1 MAALPDSVAA
11 LKDISDARIKSVDA
25 DVSAFAV
32 AVNALAGELRASII
46 DLSSKLTADN
56 AAAAQS
62 LVNLQKA
69 VQAQINK
76 LDYAGVVKDFIG
88 TYGDTEQ
95 YALDTL
101 KALKV
106 EPKRLA
112 PVDQR
117 ALANLAA
124 QDYQYLDGL
133 GTAAIQA
140 VTSGVVRNTL
150 LGRPRS
156 EIIQRIS
163 DTLDLKLRNYAVT
176 YADTA
181 LASYDR
187 ASSSKLWTA
196 AGLTMFVYRG
206 PKDIKNRPFCDHH
219 VGKTYSLDEINGKLN
234 DELKTYSDKP
244 LLPCLV
250 YGGGWNCRHVWSPVP
265 SKEPKTSK
273 IFAAP
278 LVDHAAI
285 AKQEALDKAAKADA
299 AALLKKAQDEADAA
313 AADAAEQNAAH
324 EKKVEIAEL
333 INSHVQDLKTKL
345 QTLAKLQAQQAAAA
359 QAAKEADDKA
369 ALQKKIELSQIL
381 KAHVADLQQQ
391 LADQAAL
398 DQEKAAAEEKAH
410 HAALLANAENPNQM
424 IETLDVAGEKIH
436 TVQGKNYSSKGAA
449 YNYASKVFQEAHP
462 DLYAANL
469 AAKAAKAVPAVP
481 PSPAPPEP
489 AKVPGAKIPD
499 GMAAS
504 YVNGAGNVFPPVA
517 PAPAAVP
524 AAPRGPSTAE
534 QGQDVGTVARQA
546 LAAGVQGKVYKM
558 DADTIEDQ
566 AALMWRETVGSR
578 NSLDWATSWKPR
590 IVIRGK
596 LRPEG
601 ETDLVKG
608 FERFAA
614 DGGVDVLKPATIDIR
629 ALSKGQTRVT
639 QADAP
644 IDKLP
649 GASGSPPQ
657 YSADLGD
664 GVSLK
669 YFPFKQR
676 AAVVEHKLSDE
687 MMAAGA
693 PSWMQEAGSDMPYAL
708 RGTWEIHIDEAAAA
722 ANEGAIERALNK
734 AAALGLDTRPATR
747 ADEEAMYLRKQAY
760 ILKLHDTPEWKAVEK
775 SVARKVPA
783 QQAAAMREF
792 WAQRLNVKDLAA
804 LEQYEPSGSYERN
817 FLRPGDDPVGY
828 RLQYRFDLSDADVER
843 EMKGYTLSHFLT
855 NAKGGVPAFLKQI
868 MESNGSMTATVE
880 KNRIGVPIRG
890 MSPSQDLGT
899 GGGSYFFTRILP
911 ETQVAGQVGL
921 EFKKTLLRRMDA
933 ISYGSDK
940 YGRVTGSTVE
950 TDRGSTP
957 AEWQRFSRT
966 GSNETIFKNA
976 VSIPDW
982 IQRVKVSGEV
992 ERQAA
997 IEVFK
1002 SHGLSVF
1009 PDGRPVE
1016 DVVVNVQA
1024 YKPAPPPP
1032 AKPPSEPANTAKQ
1045 SKADFDA
1052 AAGKKLPPT
1061 IKVDGTTYFY
1071 QAGSG
1076 KYEYKGSS
1084 KKGLAPIDPK
1094 YVEASAM
1101 KAAKEYYQIQ

>member
-1 MAALPDSVAA
+1 
-11 LKDISDARIKSVDA
+11 
-25 DVSAFAV
+25 
-32 AVNALAGELRASII
+32 
-46 DLSSKLTADN
+46 
-56 AAAAQS
+56 
-62 LVNLQKA
+62 
-69 VQAQINK
+69 
-76 LDYAGVVKDFIG
+76 
-88 TYGDTEQ
+88 
-95 YALDTL
+95 
-101 KALKV
+101 
-106 EPKRLA
+106 
-112 PVDQR
+112 
-117 ALANLAA
+117 
-124 QDYQYLDGL
+124 
-133 GTAAIQA
+133 
-140 VTSGVVRNTL
+140 
-150 LGRPRS
+150 
-156 EIIQRIS
+156 
-163 DTLDLKLRNYAVT
+163 
-176 YADTA
+176 
-181 LASYDR
+181 
-187 ASSSKLWTA
+187 
-196 AGLTMFVYRG
+196 
-206 PKDIKNRPFCDHH
+206 
-219 VGKTYSLDEINGKLN
+219 
-234 DELKTYSDKP
+234 
-244 LLPCLV
+244 
-250 YGGGWNCRHVWSPVP
+250 
-265 SKEPKTSK
+265 
-273 IFAAP
+273 
-278 LVDHAAI
+278 
-285 AKQEALDKAAKADA
+285 
-299 AALLKKAQDEADAA
+299 
-313 AADAAEQNAAH
+313 
-324 EKKVEIAEL
+324 
-333 INSHVQDLKTKL
+333 
-345 QTLAKLQAQQAAAA
+345 
-359 QAAKEADDKA
+359 
-369 ALQKKIELSQIL
+369 
-381 KAHVADLQQQ
+381 
-391 LADQAAL
+391 
-398 DQEKAAAEEKAH
+398 
-410 HAALLANAENPNQM
+410 
-424 IETLDVAGEKIH
+424 
-436 TVQGKNYSSKGAA
+436 
-449 YNYASKVFQEAHP
+449 
-462 DLYAANL
+462 
-469 AAKAAKAVPAVP
+469 
-481 PSPAPPEP
+481 
-489 AKVPGAKIPD
+489 
-499 GMAAS
+499 
-504 YVNGAGNVFPPVA
+504 
-517 PAPAAVP
+517 
-524 AAPRGPSTAE
+524 
-534 QGQDVGTVARQA
+534 VGTVARQA

-566 AALMWRETVGSR
+566 AALMWREKVGSQ
-578 NSLDWATSWKPR
+578 PR

-687 MMAAGA
+687 MMAAGGA
-693 PSWMQEAGSDMPYAL
+693 PSWMQEAGSNMPYAL

-855 NAKGGVPAFLKQI
+855 NAKGDVPAFLKQI
-868 MESNGSMTATVE
+868 MESNGSMAATVE